1 MIKNIQTLW
10 LMVYFWSINPVLF
23 VLTLDRSVLLEH
35 FKFSY
40 FFKAFHVGSVFTNYG
55 RKDDSTNTHFKKN
68 IPRIFLSK
76 RSIRNYSVFIIL
88 GKLEF

>member
-40 FFKAFHVGSVFTNYG
+40 FFKAFHVRSVSLITAEKMTLPT
-55 RKDDSTNTHFKKN
+55 RTSKK
-68 IPRIFLSK
+68 IFLESF
-76 RSIRNYSVFIIL
+76 SLNVQLEIIQFL
-88 GKLEF
+88 WSLES